1 MMDELKFY
9 TVQAEIIQL
18 MERTQYDGWSREK
31 LMDGLQMIAEENGVS
46 LFELSIVLELM
57 SNAISE
63 GMNTD

>member
-1 MMDELKFY
+1 MDELKFY
-9 TVQAEIIQL
+9 TVQADIIQL

-31 LMDGLQMIAEENGVS
+31 PMDGLQMIAEENGVS

-63 GMNTD
+63 GMNND